1 MNTGNLNIATRF
13 GLTSAL
19 FFSLFAVC
27 TWLGM
32 SGSGFLSDA
41 TKYIINNKYQKV
53 VLAYEMIDVV
63 NRNASGM
70 GNILLLENQSD
81 VDRERRAIIESQEEN
96 SKNYSRLEASVS
108 SERGKELLRNVL
120 EARNQYGAS
129 QNDFMGLAAS
139 GKRQEA
145 KELFL
150 TKLRQDQ
157 RSYFDA
163 LRGLIRHQTES
174 VIETGNRAEETY
186 QTTRT
191 KLLGLAALASIVGI
205 GLSFWLG
212 RSLIIPLREAI
223 KVARTVSSGDLSS
236 KIEVKTKDETGL
248 LLLSLKQMN
257 DSLVRV
263 VSEVRSGADSIAT
276 STSQIAVGNQ
286 DLSARTEQQAA
297 SLEQTAASMTELTET
312 VRQNAEN
319 ARQASSLAV
328 KAREVAS
335 TGGQEVAAMVEAMN
349 EINSDSAKI
358 AEITGMIEGIAFQTN
373 ILALNAA
380 VEAARAGEQGRGFAV
395 VAGEVRSLAQR
406 ASAAAKEIKELI
418 GASART
424 MNDGAHR
431 VSSVSTAF
439 SQLDK
444 AITQVSDVI
453 EEISAASEEQ
463 SRGIEQVHQAIS
475 QIDEVTQQ
483 NAALVEESAAAAQS
497 MQEQA
502 GKMKQEVTFFKLE
515 DESTGSARPSVVQ
528 SAAPTRLASGATV
541 PGKSRESSGSSTA
554 RIVANS
560 NRASASAG
568 TGDWHSF

>member
-1 MNTGNLNIATRF
+1 MNTGNLNIAARF

-19 FFSLFAVC
+19 FLSLFAVC
-27 TWLGM
+27 TWLGI
-32 SGSGFLSDA
+32 SGSGLLSDA
-41 TKYIINNKYQKV
+41 TESIINDKCQKV
-53 VLAYEMIDVV
+53 FLVHDIIDIV
-63 NRNASGM
+63 NLNYRGM

-81 VDRERRAIIESQEEN
+81 IERERHVIKESQEES

-120 EARNQYGAS
+120 EARNQYGTS
-129 QNDFMGLAAS
+129 QNDFMALAAS
-139 GKRQEA
+139 GKKQEA

-150 TKLRQDQ
+150 TKLREDQ

-174 VIETGNRAEETY
+174 VIEAGKQAAGTY
-186 QTTRT
+186 QATRT

-205 GLSFWLG
+205 GLSVWLG
-212 RSLIIPLREAI
+212 RSLIIPLREAV
-223 KVARTVSSGDLSS
+223 KVAHTVSSGDLSS

-263 VSEVRSGADSIAT
+263 VSEVRAGADSIAT
-276 STSQIAVGNQ
+276 STNQISAGNQ
-286 DLSARTEQQAA
+286 DLSARSEQQAA

-319 ARQASSLAV
+319 ARQASALAV
-328 KAREVAS
+328 NAREMAG
-335 TGGQEVAAMVEAMN
+335 TGRQEVEAMVEAIN
-349 EINSDSAKI
+349 EMSTDSAKI

-418 GASART
+418 EASTRK
-424 MNDGAHR
+424 MSQGAHR
-431 VSSVSTAF
+431 ADDVSI
-439 SQLDK
+439 
-444 AITQVSDVI
+444 AIGQIDQAISRVSDVI
-453 EEISAASEEQ
+453 AEISAASEEQ
-463 SRGIEQVHQAIS
+463 TRGIEQVHQAVS

-502 GKMKQEVTFFKLE
+502 RKMKQEVMFFKLGE
-515 DESTGSARPSVVQ
+515 PAGSARFPVAQ
-528 SAAPTRLASGATV
+528 SYAPTRL
-541 PGKSRESSGSSTA
+541 
-554 RIVANS
+554 
-560 NRASASAG
+560 
-568 TGDWHSF
+568 